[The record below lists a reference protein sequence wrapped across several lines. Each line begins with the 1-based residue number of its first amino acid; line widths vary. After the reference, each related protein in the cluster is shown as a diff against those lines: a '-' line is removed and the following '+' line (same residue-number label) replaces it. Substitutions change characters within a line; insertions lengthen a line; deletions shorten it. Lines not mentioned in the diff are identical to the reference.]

1 MTARSSLRDRR
12 RLQTARDIQ
21 SATLRLAVRD
31 GYEAVTTEMI
41 AAETGISPRTF
52 FNYYPNKEAALVGK
66 SPRIDPEITAWFQQS
81 SLPLIEALFEALD
94 RHLRDSHLNRDM
106 VRMIDILLE
115 RSPELVPQFYAS
127 LQTLTD
133 QMVELIRLRE
143 YAISHQDA
151 ELLANLITHAL
162 ANAIRNWA
170 QSATMSESDI
180 ARQAR
185 IQVERI
191 GVMVSRQH
199 RESG

>member
-66 SPRIDPEITAWFQQS
+66 SPRIDPEITAWFRQS
-81 SLPLIEALFEALD
+81 SLPLIQALFEALD

-106 VRMIDILLE
+106 VGMIDILLE

-143 YAISHQDA
+143 CAISHQDA

-185 IQVERI
+185 MQVERI
-191 GVMVSRQH
+191 GVIVSRQH
-199 RESG
+199 RESA